1 MKKKRRAG
9 ESPSTRGIAVAPAPV
24 RVLVNTARLTLEAE
38 RVDAGVQGAEQ
49 EQAPLTDSPEQ
60 LRTADG
66 AIPGPLR
73 QQRRTVTQVNAREH
87 QRFLGRNLTGSDI
100 ADIEFT
106 STALE
111 THRYY
116 DAAVVT
122 TFDEVP
128 VTETPTTQLNGR
140 PSILS
145 SERANRPSAR
155 VRKRLELFGQRTA
168 RELALLEEQ
177 INEGIG

>member
-1 MKKKRRAG
+1 MD
-9 ESPSTRGIAVAPAPV
+9 
-24 RVLVNTARLTLEAE
+24 TARLTLEAE

-73 QQRRTVTQVNAREH
+73 QQRHTVTQVNAREH
-87 QRFLGRNLTGSDI
+87 QRFLGRNLTGSDT

-106 STALE
+106 STARE
-111 THRYY
+111 TQCYY

-122 TFDEVP
+122 TSDESQQHKHLPPNLMAGQVFFRQN
-128 VTETPTTQLNGR
+128 VQIDR
-140 PSILS
+140 
-145 SERANRPSAR
+145 AR
-155 VRKRLELFGQRTA
+155 V
-168 RELALLEEQ
+168 
-177 INEGIG
+177 